1 MGPAMQP
8 AELQFAQRLASHEKG
23 IRDRAARKLRQ
34 YISAKTQRETGGFTQ
49 EELLRIW
56 KGLFYCMWVQ
66 DEPLLQEELAVTMS
80 QLVHVV
86 NNSEAQHLLIRTFW
100 QTLNREW
107 KGVDRL
113 RLDKYHML
121 IRLTLRQ
128 SFEVLKRNSW
138 EESRIRP
145 LLDILMKEVLHPES
159 RCPGGVRAHLIA
171 VYLEELSKVGGSE
184 LLADQNLKFID
195 PFCKIAAKTKDH
207 TLVQTIAR
215 GVFEAIA
222 HRSPLALEASAEDHS
237 ARAGGG
243 PRSGEELAACE
254 GPPAAAAGKG
264 LPQPN
269 GAAEDRDGDG
279 VLEAAGPPLQFDY
292 KAVAD
297 RLLEMTSRKN
307 TPPFNRKR
315 LCRLAKKFRDLCEG
329 GVAPPSLAE
338 DRPADGDDPGLCEG
352 QQMDRGEKQGSG
364 DARAG
369 VPPSAQEELGRD
381 LPRRKRRKRRRRNLQ
396 PEAPVPAP
404 PQSGAGET
412 SGEELPP
419 HHGAEEPSTGPGGAQ
434 KRRGGEPPP
443 IHVKR
448 KRLRKKGL
456 RAVGE
461 HSGTPEDAAEGAQV
475 PRRKRRL
482 GALPASGLDPST
494 LPQPCPAGSSPG
506 NSEAHG
512 PPPQGDSVTQRPPP
526 QGDSVTQRPP
536 AQGDGVTQRTP
547 AQGGSVTQRPP
558 PQGNSSTQRPLP
570 QGDSDAQR
578 SPLQSGK
585 MKRKKKGEPGP
596 LGLYSPS
603 CPRPASLA
611 KRKRVT
617 PTLDAW
623 SPVAS
628 PRQQGPVVLSLGGSG
643 ALGPPRK
650 KQLRTEKDFV
660 RFSAPVLPKPLFC
673 RKAKSSAAPCAP
685 RPPVQPSKTPPGT
698 KKVTFG
704 LSRNMTAEFKKTDK
718 SILVSPMGPSRVAFD
733 PKQRP
738 LHGVLKSPASSPAS
752 SPLTTKKL
760 LLSTPQRRPT
770 AMDFF

>member
-23 IRDRAARKLRQ
+23 IRDRAARRLRQ
-34 YISAKTQRETGGFTQ
+34 YLSAKTQRETGGFTQ

-159 RCPGGVRAHLIA
+159 RSPGGVRSHLIA

-222 HRSPLALEASAEDHS
+222 HRSPLALDTSAEDHG

-243 PRSGEELAACE
+243 PRSGEEPAACE
-254 GPPAAAAGKG
+254 GPPAAAASKG
-264 LPQPN
+264 LPQT
-269 GAAEDRDGDG
+269 GGTAEDRDGDG
-279 VLEAAGPPLQFDY
+279 GLEATGPPLQFDY

-315 LCRLAKKFRDLCEG
+315 LSRLAKKFRDLCEG
-329 GVAPPSLAE
+329 SVAPGSLAE
-338 DRPADGDDPGLCEG
+338 DGPANGDDPGLREG
-352 QQMDRGEKQGSG
+352 QQVDRGEKQEGTGSG
-364 DARAG
+364 DAGAG
-369 VPPSAQEELGRD
+369 APPTAKEEPGRGP
-381 LPRRKRRKRRRRNLQ
+381 PRKKRRKRKRRSLQ
-396 PEAPVPAP
+396 PE
-404 PQSGAGET
+404 SGSGET
-412 SGEELPP
+412 AVGGELPL
-419 HHGAEEPSTGPGGAQ
+419 HDGAEEPSTGPGGAQ
-434 KRRGGEPPP
+434 KRCGEEPPP
-443 IHVKR
+443 VRVKR
-448 KRLRKKGL
+448 KRLRKRGL
-456 RAVGE
+456 QAVGE
-461 HSGTPEDAAEGAQV
+461 HSGTPGDVTPSSTPQAEGAQV

-482 GALPASGLDPST
+482 GALPASGHNLSAS
-494 LPQPCPAGSSPG
+494 PQSRPAGSPPG
-506 NSEAHG
+506 NSEAQG
-512 PPPQGDSVTQRPPP
+512 SPPQGNSVAQTPPPRDDSIVQRPPPQGDSVTQRPPP
-526 QGDSVTQRPP
+526 QGDSDAQRPP
-536 AQGDGVTQRTP
+536 LQG
-547 AQGGSVTQRPP
+547 
-558 PQGNSSTQRPLP
+558 
-570 QGDSDAQR
+570 
-578 SPLQSGK
+578 GK
-585 MKRKKKGEPGP
+585 MKRKKKREPGA
-596 LGLYSPS
+596 LNLHSPS

-611 KRKRVT
+611 KRKLVT
-617 PTLDAW
+617 ATLESWPLAA
-623 SPVAS
+623 V

-643 ALGPPRK
+643 ALSPPRK

-660 RFSAPVLPKPLFC
+660 RFSTPALPKPIFC

-685 RPPVQPSKTPPGT
+685 RPSVQPSKTPPGT

-718 SILVSPMGPSRVAFD
+718 SILVSPVGPSRVAFD